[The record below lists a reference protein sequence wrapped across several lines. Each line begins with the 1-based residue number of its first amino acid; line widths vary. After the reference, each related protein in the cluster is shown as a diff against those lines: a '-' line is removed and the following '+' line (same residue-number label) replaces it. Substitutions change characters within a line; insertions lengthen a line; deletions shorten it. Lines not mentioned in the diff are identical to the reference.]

1 MLKSLRQNTKIVLWI
16 VVAAFVIGFVF
27 ISLGTGNLK
36 FGQAEQARSRGT
48 IAQIN
53 GQDITDRLFQEY
65 LRRALETIR
74 KQTGREDID
83 SDPAAMKEIEGEAW
97 KVMVND
103 ILLAQEIRKRGI
115 QVTDREIVAL
125 IRSNP
130 PQQILSDTAFH
141 TNGQF
146 DLRKYQQALQDP
158 RNLPFFSEYEMSLRE
173 EFPKEKLRQDVA
185 SGVVVTDQEVRRAYE
200 EQNERARVSYVFL
213 DPARFGGNAEPSV
226 SPEDMRVY
234 YEKHKWEYKIGERA
248 AFRVAAFVKAPS
260 ARDDEEGGKKIED
273 LLARVR
279 SGEDFGKLAKEA
291 SDDTLSGKKG
301 GVLDWVGRGMMV
313 KPFEDAAFA
322 LHPKE
327 ISGPVKTAFGW
338 HFIRCDSARKD
349 SLFLRHILVRVRPS
363 EESVQEYRAKAEQL
377 QREGR
382 GKKFVEEASTLGAR
396 VDSGEVFANSTYVPG
411 VGPSP
416 EAKAFCMEARSGSIS
431 GVLEMPEAFVVLQAK
446 EHYKEGYRSLAE
458 LEAQIRPRL
467 VQEKRVSLTR
477 DQALGFKKEIVA
489 GKSLEQVA
497 QGNGL
502 ETHRTDWFS
511 RGDYV
516 PQVGV
521 RNEFVG
527 AAFRTTPGE
536 VAGPVTTDQGIYFLR
551 VDDRTP
557 WDDQK
562 FANQRDSLKSVLFQ
576 EKGQRAFNEWFGE
589 VRSRAKIR
597 DYRGVMGGEG

>member
-36 FGQAEQARSRGT
+36 FGHAEQARSRG
-48 IAQIN
+48 IIVQIN
-53 GQDITDRLFQEY
+53 GQDISDRLFQEY

-226 SPEDMRVY
+226 NPEDMRVY

-338 HFIRCDSARKD
+338 HLIRCDSARKD

-363 EESVQEYRAKAEQL
+363 EESVQEYRARAEQL

-382 GKKFVEEASTLGAR
+382 GKKFVEEAGTLGSR

-458 LEAQIRPRL
+458 LEPQIRPRL

-477 DQALGFKKEIVA
+477 DQALSFKKELVA

-502 ETHRTDWFS
+502 EIHRTDWFS

-562 FANQRDSLKSVLFQ
+562 FATQRDSLKSVLFQ

>member
-1 MLKSLRQNTKIVLWI
+1 MLKSLRQNTKIVLWVV
-16 VVAAFVIGFVF
+16 VVAFVVGFVF
-27 ISLGTGNLK
+27 ISLGTGNLE
-36 FGQAEQARSRGT
+36 FGQAEKARSRGL

-53 GQDITDRLFQEY
+53 GQDITDRFFQEY
-65 LRRALETIR
+65 LRRAVEAIR

-83 SDPAAMKEIEGEAW
+83 SDPVAMKEIEGEAW

-103 ILLAQEIRKRGI
+103 ILLSQEIRKHGI

-146 DLRKYQQALQDP
+146 DIRKYQQALQDP

-173 EFPKEKLRQDVA
+173 EFPKEKLRQDIA

-226 SPEDMRVY
+226 NPEDMRVY
-234 YEKHKWEYKIGERA
+234 YEKHKWEYKIGERS

-260 ARDDEEGGKKIED
+260 ARDGEEGGKKIED

-291 SDDTLSGKKG
+291 SDDTLSGKEG

-322 LHPKE
+322 LRPKE

-338 HFIRCDSARKD
+338 HLIRCDSARKD
-349 SLFLRHILVRVRPS
+349 SLFLRHILIRVRPS
-363 EESVQEYRAKAEQL
+363 EESVQEYRARAEKL

-382 GKKFVEEASTLGAR
+382 GKKFVEKASNLGAR

-416 EAKAFCMEARSGSIS
+416 EAKAFCMEARSGSVS
-431 GVLEMPEAFVVLQAK
+431 GVLEMPEAFIVLQAK
-446 EHYKEGYRSLAE
+446 EHFKEGYRSLAE
-458 LEAQIRPRL
+458 LEPQIRPRL
-467 VQEKRVSLTR
+467 AQEKRVSLAR

-489 GKSLEQVA
+489 GKSLEQFA

-502 ETHRTDWFS
+502 EIRRTDWFS

-527 AAFRTTPGE
+527 AAFQATPGE
-536 VAGPVTTDQGIYFLR
+536 VAGPVTTDQGVYFLR
-551 VDDRTP
+551 VDDRTAL
-557 WDDQK
+557 DEQK
-562 FANQRDSLKSVLFQ
+562 FATQRDSLKSVLFQ

-597 DYRGVMGGEG
+597 DYRGIMGGEG